1 MKHRIEFSPVGMPCP
16 ASLGLAGKRPAS
28 SQNWSPSFISGFES
42 GPLSKLNTCGF
53 NFPLFLALFSPP
65 LHEGTRKIVCCVD
78 SATPFR
84 LPKKICLS
92 RAPESSRLPSFHCTL
107 QLREG
112 VSRHAPRLLPRPGGI
127 SLSLYLTGSEA
138 WNSVYFPPHLL
149 RLWGYADHA
158 DMVTIPKAFLQVLG
172 GRDGRSSQVQ
182 GSPQDSTR
190 HQVLSAQNPRPSP
203 PLDTLALWGARRV
216 LLCLLNVVSYH
227 LLELANLQP

>member
-1 MKHRIEFSPVGMPCP
+1 MKHQIEFSPVGMPRP
-16 ASLGLAGKRPAS
+16 ASLGLAGKGPAS
-28 SQNWSPSFISGFES
+28 SQDWSRSFISGFES

-65 LHEGTRKIVCCVD
+65 LQEGTRKIVCCVD

-138 WNSVYFPPHLL
+138 WNSVYFPPPRL

-158 DMVTIPKAFLQVLG
+158 DMGTIPKASLQVLG
-172 GRDGRSSQVQ
+172 GRYGWSSQAQ
-182 GSPQDSTR
+182 GSPQDSKWP
-190 HQVLSAQNPRPSP
+190 QVLSAQDPRPSP
-203 PLDTLALWGARRV
+203 PLGTLT
-216 LLCLLNVVSYH
+216 
-227 LLELANLQP
+227 LEGGKKGVAS